1 MTELDPGEID
11 EVVRLRNKARAE
23 GDDKTLGKILERE
36 IDELL
41 SEERYEG
48 PTEAQLEAARRA
60 DHAFRSA
67 LASRIGELLHGQ
79 GFTRC
84 RVNCS
89 AKEDEDGFHEQ
100 RYVVEAFDS
109 GAHYELTVERPTRPD
124 LGIEHTKTFLHGFAD
139 RIALE
144 LIKAREAR
152 RPKRIEEVTLS

>member
-41 SEERYEG
+41 SDDRYEG
-48 PTEAQLEAARRA
+48 PTEAELEAARRA

-67 LASRIGELLHGQ
+67 LASRIGELLRGQ
-79 GFTRC
+79 GFERC
-84 RVNCS
+84 RVNCE
-89 AKEDEDGFHEQ
+89 AKEDEDGFAAQ

-109 GAHYELTVERPTRPD
+109 GAHYELTVERPTRPT
-124 LGIEHTKTFLHGFAD
+124 LGVEHTKDFLHGFAD
-139 RIALE
+139 RLALE

-152 RPKRIEEVTLS
+152 RPKRIAEVTLS

>member
-1 MTELDPGEID
+1 MLNATVTELSAA
-11 EVVRLRNKARAE
+11 LAAR
-23 GDDKTLGKILERE
+23 KISSVELARQCLERIRALE
-36 IDELL
+36 ELNAFIRVDESL
-41 SEERYEG
+41 S
-48 PTEAQLEAARRA
+48 LEAARRA

-67 LASRIGELLHGQ
+67 LASRIGELLRGQ

-89 AKEDEDGFHEQ
+89 AKEDDEGFHEQ

-124 LGIEHTKTFLHGFAD
+124 LGIEHNKVFLFAFAD

-144 LIKAREAR
+144 LLKAREAR
-152 RPKRIEEVTLS
+152 RPKRVTEVTVS